1 MLGSE
6 TFKESTMELATRW
19 SNGFR
24 TLRGRAL
31 DVLYARL
38 QVRAVATPW
47 RDLSR
52 LLAEQEGT
60 LQTLRDLQVVERALR
75 KRDGLDSVPPAVLKT
90 ASEQLD
96 LLSVTT
102 RSPGLGMLLLQMR
115 RQVGSD
121 IVRSELARTGET
133 MNWRPTFG
141 ARHRTPAASEL
152 YAVRD
157 SEFKKTVPGD
167 RDEDDD
173 AANDS
178 AFTPM
183 PPNEAPEA
191 A

>member
-6 TFKESTMELATRW
+6 AFKESTMELVTRW
-19 SNGFR
+19 ATAFR
-24 TLRGRAL
+24 TLHGRAL
-31 DVLYARL
+31 DVLYTRL
-38 QVRAVATPW
+38 QVRAVATPV

-52 LLAEQEGT
+52 LLADQEAT
-60 LQTLRDLQVVERALR
+60 LQTLRHLQVVERALR

-90 ASEQLD
+90 ASEQLA
-96 LLSVTT
+96 LLSVTK

-115 RQVGSD
+115 RQVASD
-121 IVRSELARTGET
+121 GVRTELARSGET
-133 MNWRPTFG
+133 MNWRPTYG
-141 ARHRTPAASEL
+141 ARHRAPAASEL

-157 SEFKKTVPGD
+157 SEFEKTVPVD

-173 AANDS
+173 AANDP